1 LKEIAMSSLRLDQ
14 SHSINPRYEECL
26 RLSKSW
32 VWFVSLGVVLMIV
45 GAVALSSTVITTLA
59 SLLVFGVLL
68 MAGGLV
74 QIVNAF
80 LGRSWRAFFLHL
92 FAGILQ
98 LIVGELLIEHP
109 LVAAEGLTLVLAV
122 GFLLGGA
129 LRLVY
134 GLVESFPGRGWVLL
148 NGLIV
153 FALGISIWRQW
164 PASSLWVIGLFIG
177 IDLIFSGW
185 SWVMLGLLVKAPQP
199 EPAPLDPK
207 AASSTLAGT
216 R

>member
-1 LKEIAMSSLRLDQ
+1 MSSFRLDTPD
-14 SHSINPRYEECL
+14 SLNPRYEECL

-45 GAVALSSTVITTLA
+45 GAVAVSSTVLSTLA
-59 SLLVFGVLL
+59 SVLTFGIL
-68 MAGGLV
+68 MMTGGIV

-80 LGRSWRAFFLHL
+80 LGRSWSGFFLHL
-92 FAGILQ
+92 LAGILQ

-109 LVAAEGLTLVLAV
+109 VVAAEGLTLVLAV

-129 LRLVY
+129 IRLVY
-134 GLVESFPGRGWVLL
+134 ALVESFPGRGWVLV

-185 SWVMLGLLVKAPQP
+185 SWVMLGVLVKAPPQP
-199 EPAPLDPK
+199 AQPDPK
-207 AASSTLAGT
+207 AASSALTGA

>member
-1 LKEIAMSSLRLDQ
+1 MSSFRLDTP
-14 SHSINPRYEECL
+14 HSLNPRYEECL

-32 VWFVSLGVVLMIV
+32 VLFVSLGVVLMVI

-59 SLLVFGVLL
+59 SVLVFGILL
-68 MAGGLV
+68 MAGGVV

-92 FAGILQ
+92 LAGILH
-98 LIVGELLIEHP
+98 LVVGELLIEHP
-109 LVAAEGLTLVLAV
+109 TVAAEGLTLVLAIVFLV
-122 GFLLGGA
+122 GGS

-134 GLVESFPGRGWVLL
+134 GLVQSFPGRGWVIV

-185 SWVMLGLLVKAPQP
+185 SWVMLGLVVKAPQP
-199 EPAPLDPK
+199 EVTAIDPK
-207 AASSTLAGT
+207 AASSALAGT

>member
-1 LKEIAMSSLRLDQ
+1 MSSFRLDTP
-14 SHSINPRYEECL
+14 HSLNPRYEECL

-32 VWFVSLGVVLMIV
+32 VLFVSLGMVLIIL
-45 GAVALSSTVITTLA
+45 GIVALSSTVVSTLA
-59 SLLVFGVLL
+59 SVWAFGILL
-68 MAGGLV
+68 MAGGIV

-80 LGRSWRAFFLHL
+80 LGRSWRAFFVHL
-92 FAGILQ
+92 LAGILH
-98 LIVGELLIEHP
+98 LVVGELLIEHP
-109 LVAAEGLTLVLAV
+109 AVAAEGLTLVLAIA
-122 GFLLGGA
+122 FLLGGSLRLIYA
-129 LRLVY
+129 LR
-134 GLVESFPGRGWVLL
+134 ESFPGRGWVIV

-185 SWVMLGLLVKAPQP
+185 SWVMLGLLVKAPP
-199 EPAPLDPK
+199 TEPVPLDTK
-207 AASSTLAGT
+207 AASPAVAGT